1 MAGVCTARAWEKP
14 PRRLVGLSQPGHGQ
28 LRVAASVTQARSLT
42 ARLSQRVAM
51 RRTAAPADAAADSL
65 AAPVGR
71 PIEAGL
77 AALSDLS
84 GSPESC
90 RDGGRRGC
98 LKMSSRIA
106 DISQR
111 QAARI
116 AGSAY
121 LIIIVLAFFA
131 NFFVLDRLTEP
142 GDAAATVSNIADSE
156 ALFRS
161 GIVALMAVFVA
172 DAVVAWALYIFFRRE
187 NRDLSLLTA
196 WFRLLYTAMF
206 GIALLNLAVVVL
218 LVAGADAATAL
229 GAGQRDT
236 QAMLF
241 LDAYDYGW
249 AIALVCFGVHLLL
262 LGVIVFKSDY
272 APRII
277 GILLVLAGLGYLVDS
292 LARFS
297 LLNYEDYRDLF
308 LLLLAV
314 PAIAGEFSLTG
325 WLLLRGGKEPS
336 HHAQARQPL
345 PD

>member
-1 MAGVCTARAWEKP
+1 
-14 PRRLVGLSQPGHGQ
+14 
-28 LRVAASVTQARSLT
+28 
-42 ARLSQRVAM
+42 
-51 RRTAAPADAAADSL
+51 
-65 AAPVGR
+65 
-71 PIEAGL
+71 
-77 AALSDLS
+77 
-84 GSPESC
+84 
-90 RDGGRRGC
+90 
-98 LKMSSRIA
+98 MSSHIA

-121 LIIIVLAFFA
+121 VIISVLALFA
-131 NFFVLDRLTEP
+131 NFYVLDWLTEP

-156 ALFRS
+156 GLFRS
-161 GIVALMAVFVA
+161 GVVALIAVFVA
-172 DAVVAWALYIFFRRE
+172 DAVVAWALYIFFKPVS
-187 NRDLSLLTA
+187 RDLSLLTA
-196 WFRLLYTAMF
+196 WFRLLYTAMS

-229 GAGQRDT
+229 GAGQRDA

-249 AIALVCFGVHLLL
+249 AIALVCFGVHLVL
-262 LGVIVFKSDY
+262 LGFLALRSDY

-277 GILLVLAGLGYLVDS
+277 GILLVVAGLGYLVNS
-292 LARFS
+292 LARFL
-297 LLNYEDYRDLF
+297 LLNYEDYSDFFF
-308 LLLLAV
+308 LLVAV

-325 WLLLRGGKEPS
+325 WLLLRGGKEPG

>member
-1 MAGVCTARAWEKP
+1 
-14 PRRLVGLSQPGHGQ
+14 
-28 LRVAASVTQARSLT
+28 
-42 ARLSQRVAM
+42 
-51 RRTAAPADAAADSL
+51 
-65 AAPVGR
+65 
-71 PIEAGL
+71 
-77 AALSDLS
+77 
-84 GSPESC
+84 
-90 RDGGRRGC
+90 
-98 LKMSSRIA
+98 MSSHIV

-121 LIIIVLAFFA
+121 VIISVLALFA
-131 NFFVLDRLTEP
+131 NFYVLDRLTQP

-156 ALFRS
+156 GLFRS
-161 GIVALMAVFVA
+161 GVVALMAVFVA
-172 DAVVAWALYIFFRRE
+172 DAVVAWALYIFFRPVS
-187 NRDLSLLTA
+187 RDLSLLTA
-196 WFRLLYTAMF
+196 WFRLLYTAMS

-229 GAGQRDT
+229 GAGQRDA

-249 AIALVCFGVHLLL
+249 AIALVCFGVHLVL
-262 LGVIVFKSDY
+262 LGFLALRSDY

-277 GILLVLAGLGYLVDS
+277 GILLVVAGLGYLVNS
-292 LARFS
+292 LARFL
-297 LLNYEDYRDLF
+297 LLNYEDYSDFFF
-308 LLLLAV
+308 LLVAV

-325 WLLLRGGKEPS
+325 WLLLRGGKEPG

>member
-1 MAGVCTARAWEKP
+1 
-14 PRRLVGLSQPGHGQ
+14 
-28 LRVAASVTQARSLT
+28 
-42 ARLSQRVAM
+42 
-51 RRTAAPADAAADSL
+51 
-65 AAPVGR
+65 
-71 PIEAGL
+71 
-77 AALSDLS
+77 
-84 GSPESC
+84 
-90 RDGGRRGC
+90 
-98 LKMSSRIA
+98 MSSRIA

-131 NFFVLDRLTEP
+131 NFFVLDRLREP

-156 ALFRS
+156 GLFRS

-187 NRDLSLLTA
+187 SRDLSLLTA

-229 GAGQRDT
+229 GAGQPDT

-262 LGVIVFKSDY
+262 LGVMVFKSDY

>member
-1 MAGVCTARAWEKP
+1 
-14 PRRLVGLSQPGHGQ
+14 
-28 LRVAASVTQARSLT
+28 
-42 ARLSQRVAM
+42 
-51 RRTAAPADAAADSL
+51 
-65 AAPVGR
+65 
-71 PIEAGL
+71 
-77 AALSDLS
+77 
-84 GSPESC
+84 
-90 RDGGRRGC
+90 
-98 LKMSSRIA
+98 MSSHIV

-121 LIIIVLAFFA
+121 VIISVLALFA
-131 NFFVLDRLTEP
+131 NFYVLDRLTEP

-156 ALFRS
+156 GLFRS
-161 GIVALMAVFVA
+161 GVVALMAVFVA
-172 DAVVAWALYIFFRRE
+172 DAVVAWALYIFFRPVS
-187 NRDLSLLTA
+187 RDLSLLTA
-196 WFRLLYTAMF
+196 WFRLLYTAMS

-229 GAGQRDT
+229 GAGQRDA

-249 AIALVCFGVHLLL
+249 AIALVCFGVHLVL
-262 LGVIVFKSDY
+262 LGFLALRSDY

-277 GILLVLAGLGYLVDS
+277 GILLVVAGLGYLVNS
-292 LARFS
+292 LARFL
-297 LLNYEDYRDLF
+297 LLNYEDYSDFFF
-308 LLLLAV
+308 LLVAV

-325 WLLLRGGKEPS
+325 WLLLRGGKEPG